1 MKIGGFQALKSPFLA
16 SSKTYNLDSV
26 EVGPKTDV
34 AQNTFGDTE
43 FRGMGT
49 SKDPVHQMGDEQTM
63 TSHKPS
69 TIPSITDRNGFDVE
83 VSLVEQEDDLDPS
96 IWMGRWIAES
106 FRVAVRDPVR
116 YSSTVI
122 SLVYYWIGSSS
133 MAKQ

>member
-26 EVGPKTDV
+26 EVGAKTDV

-43 FRGMGT
+43 FRGTGT

-69 TIPSITDRNGFDVE
+69 TIPSVTDRNGFDVE

-116 YSSTVI
+116 YSSTMI